1 MLPRLVDGVEHREQP
16 GQRAG
21 YGLLLDGCPVPVDA
35 LAVVGVLGLQALQV
49 RGALR
54 QLRVGI
60 GLLLTGG
67 SGGRVLEDSLENLV
81 RGVGHVSLLLA
92 VLRLIVPDPL
102 GPGRSG
108 GAGRPAGTRGAGRLG
123 FGVPAPDL
131 TGHRIDAPVIV
142 DDRA

>member
-1 MLPRLVDGVEHREQP
+1 MLPRLVDGVEHREQS

-21 YGLLLDGCPVPVDA
+21 YGLLLDRRPVPVDA

-49 RGALR
+49 RSALR
-54 QLRVGI
+54 QLRLGI

-67 SGGRVLEDSLENLV
+67 GGGLILEDSLEDLV

-92 VLRLIVPDPL
+92 VLRLIVPDLL

-108 GAGRPAGTRGAGRLG
+108 GAGRAGR
-123 FGVPAPDL
+123 APKA
-131 TGHRIDAPVIV
+131 GPVWIP
-142 DDRA
+142 RAL

>member
-1 MLPRLVDGVEHREQP
+1 MLPRLVDGVEHREQS

-21 YGLLLDGCPVPVDA
+21 YGLLLDRRPVPVDA

-49 RGALR
+49 RSALR
-54 QLRVGI
+54 QLRLGI

-67 SGGRVLEDSLENLV
+67 GGGLILEDSLEDLV

-92 VLRLIVPDPL
+92 VLRLIVPDLL

-108 GAGRPAGTRGAGRLG
+108 GAGRPAGTRRAGPLG
-123 FGVPAPDL
+123 FRAPAPAV
-131 TGHRIDAPVIV
+131 TR
-142 DDRA
+142 